1 MAQILPGPLFL
12 GQRGMVSAAVRV
24 RPGLPI
30 WSLRRHHLREAP
42 SSQALP
48 SHAREALLNWTP
60 LFVLFSLGLLSWL
73 SPSSFLGPGPGR
85 VGPSR
90 SSDSLLPCSTA
101 ACTRPSLVRRG
112 ALTRVQC
119 HVRKFLLHLP
129 ELFLSPCAHR
139 HTHTHTHTHT
149 PSSMQVR
156 CNHACLQSFT
166 VVSLVAQMIKK
177 PPAMRE
183 TEFWSLGR

>member
-48 SHAREALLNWTP
+48 SLACEALLNWTP

-101 ACTRPSLVRRG
+101 ACTQPSLVRRG
-112 ALTRVQC
+112 TLTRVQC

-129 ELFLSPCAHR
+129 ELFLCPCAHR

-149 PSSMQVR
+149 
-156 CNHACLQSFT
+156 L
-166 VVSLVAQMIKK
+166 
-177 PPAMRE
+177 PPACKSDAI
-183 TEFWSLGR
+183 TLVYSPSPWSPWWLRW